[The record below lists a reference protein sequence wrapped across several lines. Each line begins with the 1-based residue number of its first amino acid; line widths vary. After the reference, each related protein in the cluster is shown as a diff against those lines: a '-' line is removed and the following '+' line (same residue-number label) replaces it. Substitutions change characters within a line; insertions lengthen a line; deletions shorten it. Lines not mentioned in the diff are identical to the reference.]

1 MQQSILKNIKPLTI
15 MRKFIPFLVI
25 ALFQLSFL
33 SACQQKAQETAQ
45 EGVSSEKPGK
55 SLTDGLFR
63 KKFEGI
69 LHMQISAP
77 EGYQKGKLYISKNG
91 TRFEINLADPETGT
105 AFMHLVTFTPS
116 DEPSFLYTL
125 NEQAKTYSVIDMSRL
140 IEDLEAIETEEE
152 KREEYKVEKLGTET
166 LLGYKC
172 THVRITD
179 DHGETEMWL
188 TKDLISAA
196 DFARLQPERKKGKAS
211 FEVRMKKAGLE
222 GFPLKTW
229 DRESNTT
236 FEFVEIERKKL
247 DKSYFSVPAGYT
259 KKESALQM
267 MVPQISDEDMQQ
279 LEKMKEMM
287 NSENMKEMEE
297 MEEMMKNMQNRYE
310 GMQVPG
316 Q

>member
-1 MQQSILKNIKPLTI
+1 
-15 MRKFIPFLVI
+15 MRKIIPFLVI
-25 ALFQLSFL
+25 TLFQLSFL
-33 SACQQKAQETAQ
+33 SACQQKPQETAR
-45 EGVSSEKPGK
+45 P
-55 SLTDGLFR
+55 LTDDLFR
-63 KKFEGI
+63 KKFEGV

-77 EGYQKGKLYISKNG
+77 EGSQKGKLFISKNG
-91 TRFEINLADPETGT
+91 TRFEIDLADPETGT
-105 AFMHLVTFTPS
+105 ALMHLATFTPS
-116 DEPSFLYTL
+116 DEPNLLYTL

-140 IEDLEAIETEEE
+140 IEDLEAIETEEKE
-152 KREEYKVEKLGTET
+152 REYTVEKLGTET

-196 DFARLQPERKKGKAS
+196 DFARLQPGGKKGKAS
-211 FEVRMKKAGLE
+211 FDIRLKKAGLE

-259 KKESALQM
+259 KKESALQTM
-267 MVPQISDEDMQQ
+267 MPQISDENMQQ

-287 NSENMKEMEE
+287 NNENMKE